1 MKKLLTLF
9 ILATLFFSCNSKSS
23 EKTKNLKEVSIILDW
38 YPNAVHSFLY
48 TAIEKGYFEE
58 EGIKLNIIYPSSPS
72 DSLTLPAAKKADIGI
87 SYLNSVVMAKVNE
100 NVPVKSFGAVLQRSV
115 NTVISLKEKN
125 ITSPKDFENKIA
137 GTSGGILSET
147 YLNSMMKFESLD
159 PKSLKIIDV
168 GFELLT
174 AMITNRVDFTIG
186 NMVNHEVPVIKEK
199 GIDINYFLIDNF
211 GIPQAYELILVA
223 NEDLLNQ
230 NKDIYEKVLKAMKK
244 GFYDVQNNPEE
255 ALKLL
260 LSKQAVE
267 QFPLSENVEKESL
280 EILLPIMETQ
290 NAKFLEQTENIWE
303 NNINWLYKNGIIQK
317 KLPAQN
323 FIYQF

>member
-1 MKKLLTLF
+1 MKKILTILILVTLLL
-9 ILATLFFSCNSKSS
+9 SCNSKK
-23 EKTKNLKEVSIILDW
+23 EDNLKEVSIILDW

-48 TAIEKGYFEE
+48 TAVEKGYFKD

-87 SYLNSVVMAKVNE
+87 SYLNSVIMARANE
-100 NVPVKSFGAVLQRSV
+100 NVPIKSFGAILQRSV

-125 ITSPKDFENKIA
+125 ITSPKDFQNKIA

-147 YLNSMMKFESLD
+147 YLKSMMISQNLD
-159 PKSLKIIDV
+159 PNSLKITDV

-174 AMITNRVDFTIG
+174 SMITNQVDFTIG
-186 NMVNHEVPVIKEK
+186 NMINHEVPVIKEK

-223 NEDLLNQ
+223 NDELLNQ
-230 NKDIYEKVLKAMKK
+230 NKDTYTKVLKAMQK
-244 GFYDVQNNPEE
+244 GFEDVKNNPSES
-255 ALKLL
+255 LNLL
-260 LSKQAVE
+260 LSKQAVD
-267 QFPLSENVEKESL
+267 QFPLSETVERESL
-280 EILLPIMETQ
+280 EILLPIMETPQ
-290 NAKFLEQTENIWE
+290 NKFLTQTKKVWE
-303 NNINWLYKNGIIQK
+303 NNVNWLYENGIIQK
-317 KLPAQN
+317 KLPAEN

>member
-1 MKKLLTLF
+1 MKKILTVLILVTLLL
-9 ILATLFFSCNSKSS
+9 SCNSKK
-23 EKTKNLKEVSIILDW
+23 EDNLKEVSIILDW

-48 TAIEKGYFEE
+48 TAIEKGYFKD

-87 SYLNSVVMAKVNE
+87 SYLNSVIMARANE
-100 NVPVKSFGAVLQRSV
+100 NVPIKSFGAILQRSV

-125 ITSPKDFENKIA
+125 ITSPKDFQNKIA

-147 YLNSMMKFESLD
+147 YLKSMMISQNLD
-159 PKSLKIIDV
+159 PNSLKITDV

-174 AMITNRVDFTIG
+174 SMITNQVDFTIG
-186 NMVNHEVPVIKEK
+186 NMINHEVPVIKEK

-223 NEDLLNQ
+223 NDELLNQ
-230 NKDIYEKVLKAMKK
+230 NKDTYTKVLKAMQK
-244 GFYDVQNNPEE
+244 GFEDVKNNPSES
-255 ALKLL
+255 LNLL
-260 LSKQAVE
+260 LSKQAVD
-267 QFPLSENVEKESL
+267 QFPLSETVEKESL
-280 EILLPIMETQ
+280 EILLPIMETPQ
-290 NAKFLEQTENIWE
+290 NKFLTQTKKVWE
-303 NNINWLYKNGIIQK
+303 NNVNWLYENGIIQK
-317 KLPAQN
+317 KLPAEN

>member
-1 MKKLLTLF
+1 MKKILTVLILVTLLL
-9 ILATLFFSCNSKSS
+9 SCNSKK
-23 EKTKNLKEVSIILDW
+23 EDNLKEVSIILDW

-48 TAIEKGYFEE
+48 TAVEKGYFKD

-87 SYLNSVVMAKVNE
+87 SYLNSVIMARANE
-100 NVPVKSFGAVLQRSV
+100 NVPIKSFGAILQRSV

-125 ITSPKDFENKIA
+125 ITSPKDFQNKIA

-147 YLNSMMKFESLD
+147 YLKSMMISQNLD
-159 PKSLKIIDV
+159 PNSLKITDV

-174 AMITNRVDFTIG
+174 SMITNQVDFTIG
-186 NMVNHEVPVIKEK
+186 NMINHEVPVIKEK

-223 NEDLLNQ
+223 NDELLNQ
-230 NKDIYEKVLKAMKK
+230 NKDTYTKVLKAMQK
-244 GFYDVQNNPEE
+244 GFEDVKNNPSES
-255 ALKLL
+255 LNLL
-260 LSKQAVE
+260 LSKQAVD
-267 QFPLSENVEKESL
+267 QFPLSETVEKESL
-280 EILLPIMETQ
+280 EILLPIMETPQ
-290 NAKFLEQTENIWE
+290 NKFLTQTKKVWE
-303 NNINWLYKNGIIQK
+303 NNVNWLYENGIIQK
-317 KLPAQN
+317 KLPAEN

>member
-1 MKKLLTLF
+1 MKKILTILILVTLLL
-9 ILATLFFSCNSKSS
+9 SCNSKK
-23 EKTKNLKEVSIILDW
+23 EDNLKEVSIILDW

-48 TAIEKGYFEE
+48 TAVEKGYFKD

-87 SYLNSVVMAKVNE
+87 SYLNSVIMARANE
-100 NVPVKSFGAVLQRSV
+100 NVPIKSFGAILQRSV

-125 ITSPKDFENKIA
+125 ITSPKDFQNKIA

-147 YLNSMMKFESLD
+147 YLKSMMISQNLD
-159 PKSLKIIDV
+159 PNSLKITDV

-174 AMITNRVDFTIG
+174 SMITNQVDFTIG
-186 NMVNHEVPVIKEK
+186 NMINHEVPVIKEK

-223 NEDLLNQ
+223 NDELLNQ
-230 NKDIYEKVLKAMKK
+230 NKDTYTKVLKAMQK
-244 GFYDVQNNPEE
+244 GFEDVKNNPSES
-255 ALKLL
+255 LNLL
-260 LSKQAVE
+260 LSKQAVD
-267 QFPLSENVEKESL
+267 QFPLSETVEKESL
-280 EILLPIMETQ
+280 EILLPILETPQ
-290 NAKFLEQTENIWE
+290 NKFLTQTKKVWE
-303 NNINWLYKNGIIQK
+303 NNVNWLYENGIIQK
-317 KLPAQN
+317 KLPAEN

>member
-1 MKKLLTLF
+1 MKKILTILILVTLLL
-9 ILATLFFSCNSKSS
+9 SCNSKK
-23 EKTKNLKEVSIILDW
+23 EDNLKEVSIILDW

-48 TAIEKGYFEE
+48 TAIEKGYFKD

-87 SYLNSVVMAKVNE
+87 SYLNSVIMARANE
-100 NVPVKSFGAVLQRSV
+100 NVPIKSFGAILQRSV

-125 ITSPKDFENKIA
+125 ITSPKDFQNKIA

-147 YLNSMMKFESLD
+147 YLKSMMISQNLD
-159 PKSLKIIDV
+159 PNSLKITDV

-174 AMITNRVDFTIG
+174 SMITNQVDFTIG
-186 NMVNHEVPVIKEK
+186 NMINHEVPVIKEK

-223 NEDLLNQ
+223 NDELLNQ
-230 NKDIYEKVLKAMKK
+230 NKDTYTKVLKAMQK
-244 GFYDVQNNPEE
+244 GFEDVKNNPSES
-255 ALKLL
+255 LNLL
-260 LSKQAVE
+260 LSKQAVD
-267 QFPLSENVEKESL
+267 QFPLSETVEKESL
-280 EILLPIMETQ
+280 EILLPIMETPQ
-290 NAKFLEQTENIWE
+290 NKFLTQTKKVWE
-303 NNINWLYKNGIIQK
+303 NNVNWLYENGIIQK
-317 KLPAQN
+317 KLPAEN